1 MLNCE
6 TASKRKS
13 EITSILLLKTILAL
27 GFCLGWGAITVY
39 AQKHEAPCARLKY
52 EDKNQVTPNSIT
64 LKTASGRVFD
74 RTAKGDSQPVSS
86 VCIGLFEETTKR
98 LIATATANDD
108 GWFKFKRVPNGKYR
122 LVVTD
127 MYHIFC
133 PANIPM
139 EINVRSGPKK
149 KIAVY
154 MVARKLDQCSYGE
167 IM

>member
-1 MLNCE
+1 M
-6 TASKRKS
+6 S
-13 EITSILLLKTILAL
+13 LLKTVFAL
-27 GFCLGWGAITVY
+27 GFCLCFGMITVY
-39 AQKHEAPCARLKY
+39 AQKNDGPCAKLNY

-74 RTAKGDSQPVSS
+74 RTSKGDSQPVSS

-98 LIATATANDD
+98 LIATATADDD
-108 GWFKFKRVPNGKYR
+108 GWFKFKQVPNGKYR

-133 PANIPM
+133 PANIPI
-139 EINVRSGPKK
+139 EIDVRSGQKK
-149 KIAVY
+149 KLAVY
-154 MVARKLDQCSYGE
+154 MVSRKIDQCSFGE

>member
-6 TASKRKS
+6 TVSKSKS
-13 EITSILLLKTILAL
+13 EITCALLLKTIFAL
-27 GFCLGWGAITVY
+27 GFCLCFGTITVY
-39 AQKHEAPCARLKY
+39 AQKNEAPCAKLDY
-52 EDKNQVTPNSIT
+52 VDKNQVTPNSIT

-74 RTAKGDSQPVSS
+74 RTSKGDSQAVSS

-108 GWFKFKRVPNGKYR
+108 GWFKFKQVPNGKYR

-133 PANIPM
+133 PANIPI
-139 EINVRSGPKK
+139 EIDVRHGQKK

-154 MVARKLDQCSYGE
+154 MISHRIDQCSFGE